1 MYAVIETGGR
11 QYRVAVGDT
20 IDVEL
25 LDAQVGDSL
34 DIEKVLLVSDDEA
47 VRVGQPLIEGARVR
61 ATVLE
66 HGKGPKVVAFKY
78 RPKQRYRRTLGH
90 RQPYTRLRIDTIVAA

>member
-25 LDAQVGDSL
+25 LDAEVGATL

-47 VRVGQPLIEGARVR
+47 VRVGQPLVEGAHVS
-61 ATVLE
+61 ATVVE
-66 HGKGPKVVAFKY
+66 HGKGPKVIAFKY

-90 RQPYTRLRIDTIVAA
+90 RQPYTRLRIERIAAA

>member
-1 MYAVIETGGR
+1 VYAVIETGGR

-25 LDAQVGDSL
+25 LDAEVGATL

-47 VRVGQPLIEGARVR
+47 VRVGQPLVEGACVS
-61 ATVLE
+61 ATVVE
-66 HGKGPKVVAFKY
+66 HGKGPKVIAFKY

-90 RQPYTRLRIDTIVAA
+90 RQPYTRLRIERIAAA

>member
-1 MYAVIETGGR
+1 MYALIETGGR

-47 VRVGQPLIEGARVR
+47 VRVGQPLIEGARVS

-78 RPKQRYRRTLGH
+78 RPKERYRRTLGH
-90 RQPYTRLRIDTIVAA
+90 RQPYTRLRIDDIVAA

>member
-47 VRVGQPLIEGARVR
+47 VRVGQPLIEGACVR

>member
-25 LDAQVGDSL
+25 LDAEVGATL

-47 VRVGQPLIEGARVR
+47 VRVGQPLVEGACVS
-61 ATVLE
+61 ATVVE
-66 HGKGPKVVAFKY
+66 HGKGPKVIAFKY

-90 RQPYTRLRIDTIVAA
+90 RQPYTRLRIERIAAA

>member
-25 LDAQVGDSL
+25 LDAEVGATL

-47 VRVGQPLIEGARVR
+47 VRVGQPLVEGACVS
-61 ATVLE
+61 ATVVE
-66 HGKGPKVVAFKY
+66 HGKGPKVIAFKY

-90 RQPYTRLRIDTIVAA
+90 RQSYTRLRIESIAAA

>member
-1 MYAVIETGGR
+1 VYALIETGGR

-47 VRVGQPLIEGARVR
+47 VRVGQPLIEGARVS

-78 RPKQRYRRTLGH
+78 RPKERYRRTLGH
-90 RQPYTRLRIDTIVAA
+90 RQPYTRLRIDDIVAA